1 MRDPACRPRHC
12 WLVGSIASLLT
23 CGSASSAELSGFD
36 CLIEPHSVAEVST
49 RELGTIAE
57 ISVVRGDLIEK
68 DQQLARLE
76 SSVEEAA
83 VALARGRTEM
93 VANIDARHANVRFL
107 ERQRD
112 RVGELYEKK
121 ALPYHEMDKAETDV
135 ELAKLAVREAEEN
148 MHMAELE
155 LTRAEQA
162 LARRTIFS
170 PVDGVMV
177 RQLLSP
183 GESVED
189 RPILIVAQ
197 VSPLNVEIIL
207 PVELFGSIALG
218 MQAEVTPRVPGVG
231 VHVASVV
238 VVDRVIDAASN
249 TFGVRLELSNSD
261 YAIPGG
267 VWCDI
272 SFMSE

>member
-1 MRDPACRPRHC
+1 MRYPACRSRHC

-83 VALARGRTEM
+83 VALERGRTEM

-121 ALPYHEMDKAETDV
+121 ALLRALYETGGD
-135 ELAKLAVREAEEN
+135 KLAA
-148 MHMAELE
+148 
-155 LTRAEQA
+155 
-162 LARRTIFS
+162 AR
-170 PVDGVMV
+170 
-177 RQLLSP
+177 LLK
-183 GESVED
+183 
-189 RPILIVAQ
+189 
-197 VSPLNVEIIL
+197 
-207 PVELFGSIALG
+207 
-218 MQAEVTPRVPGVG
+218 VG
-231 VHVASVV
+231 KSTLYRKLKRYGIH
-238 VVDRVIDAASN
+238 
-249 TFGVRLELSNSD
+249 
-261 YAIPGG
+261 
-267 VWCDI
+267 
-272 SFMSE
+272 